1 MTTITYSA
9 ARKELAATIKNVLEN
24 REPVTIS
31 KKEGKVIMMSLDDW
45 NAWQETFTLLSNPHM
60 AQKLQQGIEE
70 FDNNRNIIRKS
81 QEDLKSQE
89 Q

>member
-9 ARKELAATIKNVLEN
+9 ARKELAKTIKNVLDN
-24 REPVTIS
+24 REPITIS

-60 AQKLQQGIEE
+60 AKKLKEGIEE
-70 FDNNRNIIRKS
+70 FENKRGIVEKTDK
-81 QEDLKSQE
+81 ELKSFE
-89 Q
+89 

>member
-9 ARKELAATIKNVLEN
+9 ARKELAATIKSVLDN

-60 AQKLQQGIEE
+60 AQKLEQGIEE
-70 FDNNRNIIRKS
+70 FNNTYNIIRKS
-81 QEDLKSQE
+81 QEDLKTLR
-89 Q
+89 

>member
-45 NAWQETFTLLSNPHM
+45 NAWQETFTLLANPHM
-60 AQKLQQGIEE
+60 AQKLEQGMEE

-81 QEDLKSQE
+81 QADLKSLE